1 MLQHPTWPGR
11 TTFRILGLVKI
22 LVLVATLPTQLWL
35 SYASLTLPYPQLCR
49 WGKGAVLRKVLARSM
64 TSFWE
69 TSWWAHYQNPAQ
81 QSTRTYRLDV
91 SLSSQDSYLET
102 QECAAHGR
110 HGNSWVSLLEFSLAY
125 ASLPSCPNMPGD
137 LVVLVVT
144 LDKLVRLRKRIRSST
159 IVSGCS
165 CVWLCV
171 CVLLLACCVCFHE
184 WLMRESCAH
193 YLPLCVYCLLNGVV
207 TCHCTPHWQA
217 PPVLNWVQRV
227 HNMLL
232 FFLIMKLILLSCDLL
247 RALNVTLRLL
257 TMLGY
262 VTEVCKLCHTCKLW
276 KPKGSFNVTMFLW
289 SRWDETTHA
298 CVFGS
303 CTFTLG

>member
-11 TTFRILGLVKI
+11 TTFRVLGLVKI

-91 SLSSQDSYLET
+91 SLSSQDCYLET

-171 CVLLLACCVCFHE
+171 CVFSYLPAVCVFTNDWWGRVVHTTFLYVCTVCWMVWWPVTVPHIDRPLQS
-184 WLMRESCAH
+184 WTGSREST
-193 YLPLCVYCLLNGVV
+193 
-207 TCHCTPHWQA
+207 TCFC
-217 PPVLNWVQRV
+217 
-227 HNMLL
+227 
-232 FFLIMKLILLSCDLL
+232 FF
-247 RALNVTLRLL
+247 
-257 TMLGY
+257 
-262 VTEVCKLCHTCKLW
+262 W
-276 KPKGSFNVTMFLW
+276 
-289 SRWDETTHA
+289 
-298 CVFGS
+298 
-303 CTFTLG
+303 

>member
-1 MLQHPTWPGR
+1 M
-11 TTFRILGLVKI
+11 

-35 SYASLTLPYPQLCR
+35 SYASLNLPYPQLCR
-49 WGKGAVLRKVLARSM
+49 WGKGAVLRKVLAGSM

-69 TSWWAHYQNPAQ
+69 TRRWAHYQNSVQ
-81 QSTRTYRLDV
+81 QSTRTYWLDV

-171 CVLLLACCVCFHE
+171 CVFPTCL
-184 WLMRESCAH
+184 
-193 YLPLCVYCLLNGVV
+193 LCVFMNDWWGRVV
-207 TCHCTPHWQA
+207 HTTFLYVCTVCWMVWWPVTVPHIDRPLHLELGPESPQHK
-217 PPVLNWVQRV
+217 VIGSYFSYL
-227 HNMLL
+227 
-232 FFLIMKLILLSCDLL
+232 
-247 RALNVTLRLL
+247 VT
-257 TMLGY
+257 Y
-262 VTEVCKLCHTCKLW
+262 
-276 KPKGSFNVTMFLW
+276 
-289 SRWDETTHA
+289 
-298 CVFGS
+298 
-303 CTFTLG
+303 